1 MIVLQ
6 EIVCVHLRAHRGLE
20 AQAVVDQMED
30 WFGESRVL
38 PVKKSM
44 RKSLN
49 IDFCK
54 MKLTSAKG
62 GSRPRSGS
70 DRITARELRA
80 MPLSCTSCKVRESQ
94 DGLDIWLPLW

>member
-6 EIVCVHLRAHRGLE
+6 EIVCVHWRARKGLV
-20 AQAVVDQMED
+20 AQAVVDERED

-38 PVKKSM
+38 PVKKSTD
-44 RKSLN
+44 KSLS
-49 IDFCK
+49 IDLCK
-54 MKLTSAKG
+54 MKLTSTKG

-70 DRITARELRA
+70 DRMTARELRA
-80 MPLSCTSCKVRESQ
+80 MPLSCTSCKLRESQ